1 MSRFSKYSGAG
12 NDFLI
17 LRAEE
22 VGLDD
27 VGQLARRMCAR
38 STGVGVDGLILVRS
52 LSPAAVR
59 VRFFN
64 PDGSEFGTCGNG
76 SRCAVRYAADR
87 GLVEE
92 DEFTLVTDDG
102 EVGAALLERAVALY
116 YRLDARV
123 DRSLKVSLGN
133 ERRKGWLIQIGT
145 PHFVIP
151 LDTLPEGE
159 IESLCRSVR
168 HEPELGPAGANV
180 DLVSLA
186 GTDSAVIR
194 TFERGVEAETRACGS
209 GAMAA
214 LLALRKAGLAGR
226 SLSLETRSGA
236 VLTVELLDDE
246 EGRVIRLSGPAD
258 HIFDGVFPDRTG

>member
-12 NDFLI
+12 NDFLV

-27 VGQLARRMCAR
+27 PGRLARRICPR
-38 STGVGVDGLILVRS
+38 STGVGVDGMILVRS
-52 LSPAAVR
+52 LSPEVVR
-59 VRFFN
+59 LRFFN

-76 SRCAVRYAADR
+76 SRCAARYAVER

-102 EVGAALLERAVALY
+102 EVGATLLDDGIALD
-116 YRLDARV
+116 YRLDAHV
-123 DRSLKVSLGN
+123 DRSLKVRLGD
-133 ERRKGWLIQIGT
+133 ERRKGWLVQIGT

-151 LDTLPEGE
+151 LDTLPEGD
-159 IESLCRSVR
+159 IEPVCRPVR
-168 HEPELGPAGANV
+168 HEPELGLAGANV
-180 DLVSLA
+180 DLVSLS
-186 GTDSAVIR
+186 GTDSAAIR
-194 TFERGVEAETRACGS
+194 TYERGVEAETKACGS

-236 VLTVELLDDE
+236 TLTVELLDDDT
-246 EGRVIRLSGPAD
+246 GRIIRLAGPAD
-258 HIFDGVFPDRTG
+258 HIFDGVFPDRPG

>member
-22 VGLDD
+22 VGLGDP
-27 VGQLARRMCAR
+27 GRLARRICPR

-52 LSPAAVR
+52 MSPEVVR
-59 VRFFN
+59 LRFFN

-76 SRCAVRYAADR
+76 SRCAARYAVDR
-87 GLVEE
+87 GLIQE

-102 EVGAALLERAVALY
+102 EVGAALLDDGITLD

-123 DRSLKVSLGN
+123 DRSLKVGLRD
-133 ERRKGWLIQIGT
+133 ERHKGWLVQIGT

-151 LDTLPEGE
+151 LDTLPTGE
-159 IESLCRSVR
+159 IESLCRPVR

-180 DLVSLA
+180 DLVSPS

-194 TFERGVEAETRACGS
+194 TYERGVEAETRACGS
-209 GAMAA
+209 GAIAA

-236 VLTVELLDDE
+236 TLTVELLDDE
-246 EGRVIRLSGPAD
+246 EGRLIRLSGPAD